1 MPNKNT
7 LFFFTGYQ
15 QYHLD
20 NQTSPSHKHH
30 TASNCLTKEK
40 ITARKGNAF
49 YDPRVA
55 FQVVQCN
62 DQCSLISI
70 DQILQLN
77 RIIRTVLRSRQT
89 SSTQQ
94 GYFADDPL

>member
-1 MPNKNT
+1 MRFMIRELLSKWFNAMINAHFNKIN
-7 LFFFTGYQ
+7 
-15 QYHLD
+15 
-20 NQTSPSHKHH
+20 N
-30 TASNCLTKEK
+30 
-40 ITARKGNAF
+40 
-49 YDPRVA
+49 
-55 FQVVQCN
+55 
-62 DQCSLISI
+62 ISI